1 MARAPGIW
9 LRCRTPQL
17 SDGAVRQRLVDDL
30 QIDGRVI
37 VSLDDL
43 SLLMRKILGL
53 IDQFK
58 QGTKACAEGL
68 ESH

>member
-30 QIDGRVI
+30 QIDGVI

-43 SLLMRKILGL
+43 SLLRRKILGL
-53 IDQFK
+53 IDQF
-58 QGTKACAEGL
+58 E
-68 ESH
+68 